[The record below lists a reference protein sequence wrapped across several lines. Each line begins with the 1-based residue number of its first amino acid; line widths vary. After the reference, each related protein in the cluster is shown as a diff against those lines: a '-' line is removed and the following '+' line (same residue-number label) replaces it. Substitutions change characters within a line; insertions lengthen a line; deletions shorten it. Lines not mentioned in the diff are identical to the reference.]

1 MANHKSA
8 IKRNKQS
15 QARRLRN
22 RTQKAALRTVIKKF
36 NASLGEGADSAK
48 EVLSQAVPVIAK
60 AASRG
65 LIHQNAAARRISR
78 LTKKLNKAASA
89 GQGA

>member
-15 QARRLRN
+15 VKKRERN
-22 RTQKAALRTVIKKF
+22 RAAKGALRTVIKKF
-36 NASLGEGADSAK
+36 NTAVAK
-48 EVLSQAVPVIAK
+48 EPETAKELLEAAVPAIARAGSK
-60 AASRG
+60 G
-65 LIHQNAAARRISR
+65 IIHKNNAARRISR
-78 LTKKLNKAASA
+78 LTKKLNKA

>member
-22 RTQKAALRTVIKKF
+22 RNQKATLRTIIKTF
-36 NASLGEGADSAK
+36 NASLVEGADSAK
-48 EVLSQAVPVIAK
+48 EALTKAVPVIAK
-60 AASRG
+60 AASKG
-65 LIHQNAAARRISR
+65 LIHKNAAARKISR
-78 LTKKLNKAASA
+78 LTKKLNKATSA